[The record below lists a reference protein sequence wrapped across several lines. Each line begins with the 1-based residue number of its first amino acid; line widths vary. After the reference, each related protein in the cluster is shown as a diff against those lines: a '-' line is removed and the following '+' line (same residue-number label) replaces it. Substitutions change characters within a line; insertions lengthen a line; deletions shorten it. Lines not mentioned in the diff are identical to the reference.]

1 MKSQLLRSIC
11 LTGLIAA
18 VCLSSA
24 AAENAGQT
32 AASLFQQ
39 GVTAGCSICLWF
51 IGSNLVSG
59 TDGTLDTC
67 F

>member
-24 AAENAGQT
+24 AAENAAQT
-32 AASLFQQ
+32 ASSDRKS
-39 GVTAGCSICLWF
+39 V
-51 IGSNLVSG
+51 V
-59 TDGTLDTC
+59 
-67 F
+67 